1 MKQEQALAL
10 MEQLMEK
17 EKNVHVQ
24 EIRIIQQNLEDY
36 AREKKREAHAFQE
49 KMEKLTGKLNSYK
62 QKNQKLN
69 EKIKEQGDTIK
80 SFMESRLKLEGEIL
94 KLGYNV

>member
-1 MKQEQALAL
+1 M
-10 MEQLMEK
+10 
-17 EKNVHVQ
+17 
-24 EIRIIQQNLEDY
+24 EDY
-36 AREKKREAHAFQE
+36 AREKKREAHAYEE
-49 KMEKLTGKLNSYK
+49 KIEKLAGKLNSYK

-94 KLGYNV
+94 KLDGSI

>member
-1 MKQEQALAL
+1 M
-10 MEQLMEK
+10 
-17 EKNVHVQ
+17 
-24 EIRIIQQNLEDY
+24 EDY
-36 AREKKREAHAFQE
+36 AREKKREVHAYEE
-49 KMEKLTGKLNSYK
+49 KIEKLAGKLNSYK

-94 KLGYNV
+94 KLDGCV

>member
-1 MKQEQALAL
+1 M
-10 MEQLMEK
+10 
-17 EKNVHVQ
+17 
-24 EIRIIQQNLEDY
+24 EDY
-36 AREKKREAHAFQE
+36 AREKKREAHAYEE
-49 KMEKLTGKLNSYK
+49 KIEKLTGKLNSYK

-94 KLGYNV
+94 KLDGSV

>member
-1 MKQEQALAL
+1 M
-10 MEQLMEK
+10 
-17 EKNVHVQ
+17 
-24 EIRIIQQNLEDY
+24 EDY
-36 AREKKREAHAFQE
+36 AREKKREVHSYEE
-49 KMEKLTGKLNSYK
+49 KIEKLTGKLNSYK

-94 KLGYNV
+94 KLDGSI

>member
-1 MKQEQALAL
+1 M
-10 MEQLMEK
+10 
-17 EKNVHVQ
+17 
-24 EIRIIQQNLEDY
+24 EDY
-36 AREKKREAHAFQE
+36 AREKKREVHAYEE
-49 KMEKLTGKLNSYK
+49 KIEKLTGKLNSYK

-94 KLGYNV
+94 KLDGSV